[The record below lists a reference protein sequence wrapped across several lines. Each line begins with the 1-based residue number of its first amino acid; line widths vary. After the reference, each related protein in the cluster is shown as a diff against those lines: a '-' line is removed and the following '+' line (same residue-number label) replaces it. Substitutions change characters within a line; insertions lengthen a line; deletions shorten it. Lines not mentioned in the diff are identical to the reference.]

1 MAVVMA
7 VMVHRRGCY
16 ASPRSEQ
23 GNSMT
28 QLLVPIGGLDD
39 DAGLDALLDWLR
51 ARGTTL
57 FAHQEEAVL
66 ELFAGRHVI
75 LATPTGS
82 GKSLVALAM
91 HWRGLC
97 RGERSVYTS
106 PIKALVSEK
115 FFELCQVFGAQQ
127 VGLLT
132 GDASVNRDAPIIC
145 CTAEILANLSLA
157 EGAETPFDHVVMDE
171 FHYYADR
178 DRGMAWQIP
187 LLTMPRATF
196 LLLSATLGDTTA
208 IRADLK
214 ARTGREVAE
223 VWQAVRPVPLSFDC
237 RCSGF
242 CATALACTTP
252 GCCPATG
259 GWLRSCHNRAC

>member
-1 MAVVMA
+1 MLAPTPQEMPMPSA
-7 VMVHRRGCY
+7 
-16 ASPRSEQ
+16 PP
-23 GNSMT
+23 
-28 QLLVPIGGLDD
+28 QLLTPPPGGLSDD
-39 DAGLDALLDWLR
+39 DALDALLSWLQ

-66 ELFAGRHVI
+66 ELFAGKHVI

-115 FFELCQVFGAQQ
+115 FFDLCNVFGASQ

-145 CTAEILANLSLA
+145 CTAEILANQALA
-157 EGAETPFDHVVMDE
+157 EGNQTPFDHVVMDE

-178 DRGMAWQIP
+178 DRGMAWQVP
-187 LLTMPRATF
+187 LLTMPHATF
-196 LLLSATLGDTTA
+196 LLLSATLGDTSQIQT
-208 IRADLK
+208 DLRQ
-214 ARTGREVAE
+214 RTRKDV
-223 VWQAVRPVPLSFDC
+223 
-237 RCSGF
+237 
-242 CATALACTTP
+242 TKM
-252 GCCPATG
+252 
-259 GWLRSCHNRAC
+259 